1 VAAHVPSISVA
12 LATYNGE
19 RFIREQLES
28 ILAQSLPPAEI
39 VVRDDCSTDNTLG
52 VVREVLSTRRIAALG
67 VELRIVV
74 NDKNVGPSK
83 NFWLAIQGCS
93 HELIA
98 LSDQDDV
105 WMENK
110 LEVLA
115 AILESDPA
123 ALLVHS
129 DAELIDSSGA
139 ALGMTLSEGLGMSEW
154 ETNHLVSGRSL
165 PAIIRRNLV
174 TGATAMVK
182 RELADLAMDES
193 TVDLHDGR
201 LAIVAS
207 SLDGLRF
214 CPQHLI
220 GYRQHES
227 NEIGGTPLSLVD
239 TAVALA
245 KSWIELGQVLERRN
259 RELEELL
266 AKLGG
271 RISPANSQII
281 EDRIAHNVWRIGLPR
296 SRVFRVWPVLWGMMR
311 RRYKRFGRQ
320 PHDVM
325 RDLLM
330 PPREVLLG
338 FVRKFG
344 RVFRG

>member
-1 VAAHVPSISVA
+1 VAAHAPSISVA

-52 VVREVLSTRRIAALG
+52 VVREVLSTRRLAALG

-182 RELADLAMDES
+182 RELANLAMDES

-214 CPQHLI
+214 CPQQLI

-239 TAVALA
+239 TAVALS
-245 KSWIELGQVLERRN
+245 KSWIELSQVLERRN

-281 EDRIAHNVWRIGLPR
+281 EDRIAHNVWRMGLPR
-296 SRVFRVWPVLWGMMR
+296 SRVFRVWPVLWGVMR
-311 RRYKRFGRQ
+311 QRYKRFGRQ

-338 FVRKFG
+338 FVRELG

>member
-1 VAAHVPSISVA
+1 MAAHVPSISVA

-52 VVREVLSTRRIAALG
+52 VVREVLSTRRLAALG

-182 RELADLAMDES
+182 RELANLAMDES

-214 CPQHLI
+214 CPQQLI

-281 EDRIAHNVWRIGLPR
+281 EDRIAHNVWRMGLPR
-296 SRVFRVWPVLWGMMR
+296 SRVFRVWPVLWGVMR
-311 RRYKRFGRQ
+311 QRYKRFGRQ

>member
-1 VAAHVPSISVA
+1 MAAHVPSISVA

-52 VVREVLSTRRIAALG
+52 VVREVLSTRRLAALG

-182 RELADLAMDES
+182 RELANLAMDES

-214 CPQHLI
+214 CPQQLI

-259 RELEELL
+259 RKLEELL

-281 EDRIAHNVWRIGLPR
+281 EDRIAHNVWRMGLPR
-296 SRVFRVWPVLWGMMR
+296 SRVFRVWPVLWGVMR
-311 RRYKRFGRQ
+311 QRYKRFGRQ

-330 PPREVLLG
+330 PPRELLLG
-338 FVRKFG
+338 FVRELG